1 MAAARFDERKGTEM
15 LIRHMCPRGAVAD
28 VAVVVVVRGGV
39 VGTDVSSAIGIG
51 IRV

>member
-15 LIRHMCPRGAVAD
+15 LIRPRGAVAD